1 MKELRKE
8 NIMPKKSKSTFDKF
22 MEDEKQKELFDKE
35 YAQFLFSEFL
45 IEAMEEQSMSVRAL
59 SKDSGISTSI
69 IQNLR
74 AMKPGT
80 ITLKTISSLMHS
92 LGYELTAQKGRKKIK
107 LSA

>member
-1 MKELRKE
+1 MKESGKVS
-8 NIMPKKSKSTFDKF
+8 IMPKKQKSTFDKF
-22 MEDEKQKELFDKE
+22 MEDGKQKDLFDKE

-45 IEAMEEQSMSVRAL
+45 IEAMEEKSISVRAL

-80 ITLKTISSLMHS
+80 VTLKTISSLMHS

>member
-1 MKELRKE
+1 MKELRKV
-8 NIMPKKSKSTFDKF
+8 NTMSSKSKSTFDKF
-22 MEDEKQKELFDKE
+22 MENDKQKELFDKE

-45 IEAMEEQSMSVRAL
+45 LEAMEEEHVSVRAL
-59 SKDSGISTSI
+59 AKESGVSTSI

-80 ITLKTISSLMHS
+80 VTLKTISSLMHS